1 MLVYCTVFVFMNI
14 VQNCI
19 SKTTLFISDVFS
31 HFLHTACGYT
41 KIHFFMIKVLEQL
54 KEKQLPLPFFFQAT
68 WREIQ
73 LSPCS
78 LAITATPTA
87 LAPVTMFWRMWFFP
101 FSTPFFSWWEC
112 HSMVWQCGYFFAS
125 PRSLT
130 SSYTWRILW
139 LQMSSWPSHSLSRFA
154 TLALGNPNGLRIHWW
169 LIIKL
174 LLFHRLFVSILM
186 FFLIVL
192 SSKKWLWAWVVN
204 IIKQTNLLLVSQNH
218 EFWTT
223 KKSSKKWLVLNCKP
237 LMNKHLLTLKIRFL
251 IREFPVREN

>member
-1 MLVYCTVFVFMNI
+1 MNI
-14 VQNCI
+14 VQNGI
-19 SKTTLFISDVFS
+19 SKTTLFISDAFT

-41 KIHFFMIKVLEQL
+41 KIHFFMIKVHEQL

-154 TLALGNPNGLRIHWW
+154 TLALGNLNGLRIHWW

-174 LLFHRLFVSILM
+174 LVFHRLFVSISI
-186 FFLIVL
+186 FF
-192 SSKKWLWAWVVN
+192 S
-204 IIKQTNLLLVSQNH
+204 H
-218 EFWTT
+218 
-223 KKSSKKWLVLNCKP
+223 
-237 LMNKHLLTLKIRFL
+237 RFK
-251 IREFPVREN
+251 F